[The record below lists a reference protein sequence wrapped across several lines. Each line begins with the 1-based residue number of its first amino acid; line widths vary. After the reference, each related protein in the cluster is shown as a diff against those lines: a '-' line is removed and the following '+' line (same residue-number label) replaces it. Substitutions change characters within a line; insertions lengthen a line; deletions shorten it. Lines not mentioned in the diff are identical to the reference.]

1 MELGASEGI
10 RECSRHS
17 LGDPRALVEAQERT
31 MEEPRGLE
39 PPERPSWQ
47 RWWVLGLFSAFSLE
61 TVVIWNTFAP
71 IDVSPKSVGQPSSTQ
86 DGQKLRGALNM
97 KIPS

>member
-1 MELGASEGI
+1 MELGASEGVL
-10 RECSRHS
+10 EGSRPS
-17 LGDPRALVEAQERT
+17 LGDPRALVEAQERPR
-31 MEEPRGLE
+31 EEPRGLGE

-71 IDVSPKSVGQPSSTQ
+71 IDVSAKAVGRQSST
-86 DGQKLRGALNM
+86 
-97 KIPS
+97 

>member
-1 MELGASEGI
+1 MELGASEGVL
-10 RECSRHS
+10 EGSRPG
-17 LGDPRALVEAQERT
+17 LGDPRGQVVAKDMAS
-31 MEEPRGLE
+31 EEPRGLGE

-71 IDVSPKSVGQPSSTQ
+71 IDVSAKAVGRQSST
-86 DGQKLRGALNM
+86 
-97 KIPS
+97 